1 MFELSV
7 RQSFDAAHYLR
18 GYTGK
23 CEKLHGHRFEVV
35 ISIKTERLDEIG
47 ISLDFTKLKQ
57 ILGNILEQM
66 DHACLNEIPPFDIIN
81 PSSENIARSIYQQVQ
96 PELPDIDITISSV
109 TVYESP
115 DSWVTYTP

>member
-35 ISIKTERLDEIG
+35 ISIKTESLDEIG

>member
-7 RQSFDAAHYLR
+7 RQSLDAAHYLR